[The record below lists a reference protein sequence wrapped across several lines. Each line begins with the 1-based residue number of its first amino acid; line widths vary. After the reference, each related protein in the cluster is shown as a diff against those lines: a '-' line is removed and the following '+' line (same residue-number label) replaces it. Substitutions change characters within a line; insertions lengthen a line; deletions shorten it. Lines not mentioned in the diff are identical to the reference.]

1 MDVKQ
6 EIEQLRAALNEAGY
20 EYYVLDRPT
29 MSDYDYDHRLRR
41 LEELEKAYPEYIT
54 PDSPTQR
61 VGGEAVSGFEEVRWK
76 VFRMC
81 FPWKNSPTS
90 TSASMRALAMWSI
103 RWSPK

>member
-1 MDVKQ
+1 MSQ
-6 EIEQLRAALNEAGY
+6 QRILELRNILARLAY

-61 VGGEAVSGFEEVRWK
+61 VGGEAVSGFEEVRHRVPLESLQD
-76 VFRMC
+76 VFCR
-81 FPWKNSPTS
+81 
-90 TSASMRALAMWSI
+90 
-103 RWSPK
+103 

>member
-1 MDVKQ
+1 
-6 EIEQLRAALNEAGY
+6 
-20 EYYVLDRPT
+20 

-41 LEELEKAYPEYIT
+41 LEELEKATQVYHTGFSPPSGWEERRS
-54 PDSPTQR
+54 PDLKRSAT
-61 VGGEAVSGFEEVRWK
+61 VFRWK